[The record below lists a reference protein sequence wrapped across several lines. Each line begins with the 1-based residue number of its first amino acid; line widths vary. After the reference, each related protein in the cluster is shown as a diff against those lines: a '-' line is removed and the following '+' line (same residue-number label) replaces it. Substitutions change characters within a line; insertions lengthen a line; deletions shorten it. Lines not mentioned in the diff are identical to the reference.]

1 MLDPTRKCTNYWWYT
16 GWWFGTFFIFPYIG
30 NNNPNWLIFF
40 RGIETTKQYKW
51 DVGNQTGGFSPRKT
65 LVDSGWNYKMRWNC
79 LSPDVV
85 GLSTGKSSVDPAAR
99 GWFFMNS
106 ALEFDPNSAQHPA
119 GMAGMAGMPAAVPSH
134 DHSNNLSI
142 QVSMLPAQ
150 IKVFL
155 DWKAAQIRL
164 IWLVVSTFFKYV
176 VSSARDDDSNS
187 SMCLRSVEACW
198 NHQSDNAKSEGHE
211 SCMSV
216 PFFSVC
222 RLAVYFL
229 WFMPLFVSH
238 DTICLGCLCNLLY
251 LVGTIGTAG
260 MFNHLKTLFLVG
272 QKPACLFSAHV

>member
-1 MLDPTRKCTNYWWYT
+1 
-16 GWWFGTFFIFPYIG
+16 
-30 NNNPNWLIFF
+30 
-40 RGIETTKQYKW
+40 
-51 DVGNQTGGFSPRKT
+51 
-65 LVDSGWNYKMRWNC
+65 
-79 LSPDVV
+79 
-85 GLSTGKSSVDPAAR
+85 
-99 GWFFMNS
+99 
-106 ALEFDPNSAQHPA
+106 
-119 GMAGMAGMPAAVPSH
+119 
-134 DHSNNLSI
+134 
-142 QVSMLPAQ
+142 MLPAQ

>member
-1 MLDPTRKCTNYWWYT
+1 MGCRQSNWWLNR
-16 GWWFGTFFIFPYIG
+16 GKR
-30 NNNPNWLIFF
+30 WLMVV
-40 RGIETTKQYKW
+40 EACW
-51 DVGNQTGGFSPRKT
+51 S
-65 LVDSGWNYKMRWNC
+65 YKMRWNC

-106 ALEFDPNSAQHPA
+106 ASEFDPNSVQHPA
-119 GMAGMAGMPAAVPSH
+119 GMAGMPAALPSH
-134 DHSNNLSI
+134 DHSNNVSI
-142 QVSMLPAQ
+142 RVSML
-150 IKVFL
+150 
-155 DWKAAQIRL
+155 QIRL
-164 IWLVVSTFFKYV
+164 IWLVVSTCFKYV

-187 SMCLRSVEACW
+187 SICLRSVEACW

-238 DTICLGCLCNLLY
+238 DTICLGCLCNFLY
-251 LVGTIGTAG
+251 LGGTIGTAC

-272 QKPACLFSAHV
+272 QKPACLVPAFFPPMFSW